1 MLRKSF
7 IICAAIGMV
16 LVLSLPVIAKVETT
30 GLFTI
35 DDTQWELQ
43 NGIITGVD
51 SIGFSEDNIYVCNSD
66 VIELCLPLPNS
77 EYTDLFIVS
86 FFSWEVSGDI
96 IEIGIGGIVF
106 PLVGI
111 GFLITDDGD
120 FSLLIKS
127 DDDWTPSPF

>member
-1 MLRKSF
+1 MLRKLLMA
-7 IICAAIGMV
+7 CVVIGMV
-16 LVLSLPVIAKVETT
+16 FMLSFSASAGVETAN
-30 GLFTI
+30 LFSI
-35 DDTQWELQ
+35 DDTLWELKDD
-43 NGIITGVD
+43 IITGVD
-51 SIGFSEDNIYVCNSD
+51 QIGFSEDNIYVCN
-66 VIELCLPLPNS
+66 VVCLPLPNS